1 MLDEGDRAVRASRGN
16 FALVWVQSKGL
27 GLAPYAGWTIRS
39 SNAWEGFAETLKEE
53 TGLDVCF
60 QRPGG
65 FHLSL
70 SERELE
76 ARANSLK
83 RLHNQPGI
91 VDYKTEIMDHAQV
104 AKMLPDIGPEVV
116 GGSYCPLD
124 GHVNSLRLFRTLHTA
139 INARGVTYLPSH
151 RVETI
156 TRDGGEFRLTTEH
169 GEIRANRVALA
180 AGNANM
186 HLAPMVGLECPMRPE
201 RGQIV
206 VTERLRP
213 FLRHPVVT
221 LRQTDEG
228 TVMIGDSKEE
238 RTDPAGL
245 TLGVSA
251 TEAERAVRQFPLLAN
266 VNVVRTWSAI
276 RVMTQDGFPIY
287 DESESHPGAFTR
299 VLPFGRDAG
308 GQPCAHYRA
317 DDRPRCPRQVAGRSL
332 QCAEVPCSRGW
343 LTPVR
348 PSPSRSTASPC
359 RPGAATPLPRPCWS
373 PASSIAARRR

>member
-1 MLDEGDRAVRASRGN
+1 MAGNEYDVAVVGGGLVGAATSWGLAREGLRVALLDEGDRDVRASRGN

-27 GLAPYAGWTIRS
+27 GLAAYAGWTIRS
-39 SNAWEGFAETLKEE
+39 SNAWGGFSDLLKQE

-65 FHLSL
+65 FHLAL
-70 SERELE
+70 SEKELE
-76 ARANSLK
+76 ARANILK

-91 VDYKTEIMDHAQV
+91 VDYKTEILDHSQV

-116 GGSYCPLD
+116 GASYCPLD

-151 RVETI
+151 RVENI
-156 TRDGGEFRLTTEH
+156 TKEGGEFRLHTEK
-169 GEIRANRVALA
+169 GEIRAAKVALA

-186 HLAPMVGLECPMRPE
+186 RLAPMVGLEAPMRPE

-213 FLRHPVVT
+213 FLNYPVVT

-238 RTDPAGL
+238 STDPRGL
-245 TLGVSA
+245 TIGVSS

-287 DESESHPGAFTR
+287 DQSETHPGAF
-299 VLPFGRDAG
+299 VLCCHSGVTLCANHALTVAPMIARGALDTALVAPF
-308 GQPCAHYRA
+308 
-317 DDRPRCPRQVAGRSL
+317 S
-332 QCAEVPCSRGW
+332 
-343 LTPVR
+343 
-348 PSPSRSTASPC
+348 
-359 RPGAATPLPRPCWS
+359 
-373 PASSIAARRR
+373 ARRFHVQAAG

>member
-1 MLDEGDRAVRASRGN
+1 MSASSGRV
-16 FALVWVQSKGL
+16 ASTCRC
-27 GLAPYAGWTIRS
+27 P
-39 SNAWEGFAETLKEE
+39 
-53 TGLDVCF
+53 
-60 QRPGG
+60 
-65 FHLSL
+65 
-70 SERELE
+70 ERELE
-76 ARANSLK
+76 ARANNLK

-91 VDYKTEIMDHAQV
+91 VDYKTEILDHAQV

-139 INARGVTYLPSH
+139 IKARGVDLPCRSH
-151 RVETI
+151 RRGDHHTE
-156 TRDGGEFRLTTEH
+156 GGEFRLKTPH
-169 GEIRANRVALA
+169 REIRANRVALA

-186 HLAPMVGLECPMRPE
+186 HLAPMVGLECPMQPE

-245 TLGVSA
+245 THGRQRHRGRARGAPVPAAGQRQRRAHL
-251 TEAERAVRQFPLLAN
+251 ER
-266 VNVVRTWSAI
+266 
-276 RVMTQDGFPIY
+276 
-287 DESESHPGAFTR
+287 HPRDDPGR
-299 VLPFGRDAG
+299 LPDLRRIGKPSRRLHGVLPFGRDAR

-317 DDRPRCPRQVAGRSL
+317 HDRARCPRQVAGRSL

-343 LTPVR
+343 LTPAR
-348 PSPSRSTASPC
+348 PSR
-359 RPGAATPLPRPCWS
+359 
-373 PASSIAARRR
+373 

>member
-1 MLDEGDRAVRASRGN
+1 MAADGYDVAVVGGGLVGAATSWGLAREGLRVALLDEGDRDVRASRGN

-27 GLAPYAGWTIRS
+27 GLAAYAGWTIRS
-39 SNAWEGFAETLKEE
+39 SEAWGGFSDLLKQE

-65 FHLSL
+65 FHLAL
-70 SERELE
+70 SEKELE
-76 ARANSLK
+76 ARANVLK

-91 VDYKTEIMDHAQV
+91 VEYKTEILDHSQV
-104 AKMLPDIGPEVV
+104 ARMLPDIGPEVV
-116 GGSYCPLD
+116 GASYCPLD

-139 INARGVTYLPSH
+139 INERGVRYMPSH
-151 RVETI
+151 RVENI
-156 TRDGGEFRLTTEH
+156 TREGGEFQLHTAQ
-169 GEIRANRVALA
+169 GVIRAGKVALA

-186 HLAPMVGLECPMRPE
+186 RLAPMVGLEAPMKPE

-213 FLRHPVVT
+213 FLNYPVVT

-238 RTDPAGL
+238 STDPRGL
-245 TLGVSA
+245 TIGVSS
-251 TEAERAVRQFPLLAN
+251 TEAERAVRQFPLLRN

-287 DESESHPGAFTR
+287 DQSETHPGAF
-299 VLPFGRDAG
+299 VLCCHSGVTLCANHALTVAPMIARGALDKSLVAPF
-308 GQPCAHYRA
+308 
-317 DDRPRCPRQVAGRSL
+317 S
-332 QCAEVPCSRGW
+332 
-343 LTPVR
+343 
-348 PSPSRSTASPC
+348 
-359 RPGAATPLPRPCWS
+359 
-373 PASSIAARRR
+373 ARRFHVQAAG